1 LGGDELIRG
10 RRGRSDVKSKGGGVD
25 ILRCGVMRGVGIVM
39 MEGVEMGMSEDDHVY
54 SLVQS
59 VYA

>member
-1 LGGDELIRG
+1 
-10 RRGRSDVKSKGGGVD
+10 VKSKGGGVD
-25 ILRCGVMRGVGIVM
+25 ILRCGVVRSWDRDDGRGSD
-39 MEGVEMGMSEDDHVY
+39 GMSEDGHVY